1 MNEQYTSPDFTI
13 IKVNNLVA
21 AGASGGNTPPREDNE
36 SEIIQA

>member
-21 AGASGGNTPPREDNE
+21 AGASGDNRENDE
-36 SEIIQA
+36 TDIMKP

>member
-21 AGASGGNTPPREDNE
+21 AGASGDNIPPREND
-36 SEIIQA
+36 EIEIM

>member
-21 AGASGGNTPPREDNE
+21 VGASGGNTPPQEND
-36 SEIIQA
+36 EIEIM